1 MIDNRE
7 SLKPRVIQ
15 NLFRVSCLTRLIS
28 CMRYN
33 LINRKFEIQ
42 MEIDYIRISNSQKNN
57 SRAKFMVL

>member
-42 MEIDYIRISNSQKNN
+42 VEIDYIRISNSQKNN